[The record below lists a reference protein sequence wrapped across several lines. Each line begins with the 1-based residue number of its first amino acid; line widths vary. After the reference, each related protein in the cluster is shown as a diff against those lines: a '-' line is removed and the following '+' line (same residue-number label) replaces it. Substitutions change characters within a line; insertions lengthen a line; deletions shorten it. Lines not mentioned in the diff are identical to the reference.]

1 MVIKQEKDETY
12 ESWADRA
19 RIFEHN
25 IAIKRIAKGDDIHIV
40 LDQMSNKLMQ
50 KLLNP
55 IYSALKTSNSTYD
68 NIVSRA
74 EYKRIY
80 LDKNKPNA
88 DQVDGEIFDKL
99 D

>member
-1 MVIKQEKDETY
+1 
-12 ESWADRA
+12 
-19 RIFEHN
+19 
-25 IAIKRIAKGDDIHIV
+25 
-40 LDQMSNKLMQ
+40 MSNKLMQ